1 VTRSQE
7 ATIEEL
13 RRELRQRNAQLAGM
27 KLEASKSPQTK
38 VQMLLQLAQ
47 EKAAVLEK
55 RVVIMEKGAQELENL
70 LERAALRSQ
79 QDAAA
84 MAEVRAPPP
93 LPLLLLLLAPA
104 ALHELIIPHLA

>member
-1 VTRSQE
+1 
-7 ATIEEL
+7 
-13 RRELRQRNAQLAGM
+13 LAGM

-84 MAEVRAPPP
+84 MAEVRAPP

-104 ALHELIIPHLA
+104 ALHELIIPHLGNQRRGGGT